1 MLKNHLLIAIRNFS
15 RNKIFSLINISSL
28 AIGISAA
35 LVIYLIVQ
43 YDLSFDKFHP
53 DRERIFRV
61 VSKIS
66 WSDFSVNNSGVPV
79 PTAKALKTEG
89 AGVSLVTHFFTGNET
104 KVSMTLPGNQSPVV
118 FKKQNNIVFAD
129 EDFFKIFQYEWLAGS
144 PLTALNSP
152 FQLVLTESR
161 AKTYFGNLTPGEII
175 GRNLLYNDSIH
186 LTVAGIVRDFV
197 AATDFT
203 FKEFISRQTIEKTG
217 LKEHWGW
224 EEWGSI
230 NSSSQMFVKLEP
242 LVLPGTVEKQ
252 LMAIRE
258 KYRSNHKDEPVDG
271 TVHSLQPLND
281 IHFNAEFGAFDYN
294 ARQASKKVLF
304 GLLIVAFLLLSL
316 GCINFINL
324 STAQASQRAKEI
336 GIRKTMGGGKPQ
348 LILQFLIETF
358 AFTVLATLLSLL
370 LAPWLLHVFKDFLPE
385 GVSLQSIF
393 RPHVWWFL
401 GGLTLLVSFLAGL
414 YPAFIL
420 SDFKPVTVLKNQAYS
435 GTAQTRKAM
444 LRKTLTVTQFVIS
457 QVLLIATLVVGKQI
471 HFSLNK
477 DLGYKKDAIVFL
489 NTRWNFYSNEPD
501 NRSSQLYNKMKGM
514 PEIEL
519 ISLAG
524 SPPASNNTSTTSL
537 TYDDGTKKQD
547 NMVEIKYADANFFDL
562 YKLKLLAGTT
572 LQPSDT
578 MKEFVIN
585 ETYCKLLGFQQP
597 GDAIGRFI
605 DKGFKIPIV
614 GVVADFHTK
623 STQEIIKPLA
633 FSTAL
638 KNSRVIHF
646 ALKPRGDNPD
656 SWNNALKKAEN
667 LFKEIYPE
675 DEFSYKFF
683 DETIAAFYKSEQNT
697 IRLLKWAAGLCVF
710 ISCLGLLGLVVFT
723 TIQRTKEIGV
733 RKVLGASVTQ
743 IIGLLSK
750 DFLLLVI
757 LAFIIAAPIAW
768 WMVNQWLEDYA
779 YRVELGWILFVT
791 VGLAAVI
798 IALITISFQAVRAAM
813 ANPTNSLRTE

>member
-1 MLKNHLLIAIRNFS
+1 MLKNHLLTALRNFS

-79 PTAKALKTEG
+79 PTVKAFRTEG
-89 AGVSLVTHFFTGNET
+89 TGVSLVTHFLTSGET
-104 KVSMTLPGNQSPVV
+104 KVSIALPGNQSPVV
-118 FKKQNNIVFAD
+118 FKKQKNIVFAD
-129 EDFFKIFQYEWLAGS
+129 EDFFKMFQYEWLAGS
-144 PLTALNSP
+144 PLTALKDP

-161 AKTYFGNLTPGEII
+161 AKTYFGNLAPNDII
-175 GRNLLYNDSIH
+175 GRNLLYDDSIH
-186 LTVAGIVRDFV
+186 LIVAGIVRDIE

-203 FKEFISRQTIEKTG
+203 FKEFISRETIEKTG

-230 NSSSQMFVKLEP
+230 GSSSQMFVKLAP
-242 LVLPGTVEKQ
+242 LVLPVSIEKQ
-252 LMAIRE
+252 LAAIRE
-258 KYRSNHKDEPVDG
+258 KYRSNQKDEPVDG

-281 IHFNAEFGAFDYN
+281 IHFNAEFGVFDG
-294 ARQASKKVLF
+294 RQASKKVLF

-336 GIRKTMGGGKPQ
+336 GIRKTMGGGKSQ
-348 LILQFLIETF
+348 LILQFLSETF

-370 LAPWLLHVFKDFLPE
+370 LAPWLLHVFKDFLPP

-401 GGLTLLVSFLAGL
+401 GGLTLLVSFLAGV

-435 GTAQTRKAM
+435 GTAQTRKAL

-477 DLGYKKDAIVFL
+477 ELGYKKDANVFM
-489 NTRWNFYSNEPD
+489 NTRWNFFSSEPD
-501 NRSSQLYNKMKGM
+501 NRSTQLYNKMKSL
-514 PEIEL
+514 PEIEM
-519 ISLAG
+519 ISLSG
-524 SPPASNNTSTTSL
+524 SPPASPNTSTTSL
-537 TYDDGTKKQD
+537 TYDNGTKKQD

-562 YKLKLLAGTT
+562 YKLKLLAGST

-585 ETYCKLLGFQQP
+585 ETYSKLLGFQQP
-597 GDAIGRFI
+597 GDAIGQFI
-605 DKGFKIPIV
+605 DNGFKVPIV

-623 STQEIIKPLA
+623 STQELIKPLA

-638 KNSRVIHF
+638 KNSRTIHF

-667 LFKEIYPE
+667 LFKEVYPE
-675 DEFSYKFF
+675 DEFAYKFF
-683 DETIAAFYKSEQNT
+683 DETIAAFYTSEQNT

-723 TIQRTKEIGV
+723 TVQRTKEIGV

-750 DFLLLVI
+750 DFILLVI
-757 LAFIIAAPIAW
+757 LAFVIAAPIAW
-768 WMVNQWLEDYA
+768 WVVNQWLEDYA
-779 YRVELGWILFVT
+779 YRVELGWILFAT
-791 VGLAAVI
+791 VGLSAVV
-798 IALITISFQAVRAAM
+798 IALITISFQSVRAAM
-813 ANPTNSLRTE
+813 ANPTHSLRSE